1 MANLYA
7 GQQITVEPADQ
18 DTVQGISTWNVY
30 RIIDSVEEGSPI
42 AVHTVT
48 PEVIAGS
55 DPETEE
61 TLQWTFS
68 YNHTV
73 GEDVSAGETYQL
85 HFVPTDT
92 EADLAA
98 THDWLSDE
106 YDIIDQITGTV
117 QSGLSLAMAIGL

>member
-1 MANLYA
+1 MVNLYA
-7 GQQITVEPADQ
+7 GQQITIEPADQ
-18 DTVQGISTWNVY
+18 DTIQGISTWSVY

-42 AVHTVT
+42 AVYTIT
-48 PEVIAGS
+48 PDVVAGS

-68 YNHTV
+68 HLHTV

-85 HFVPTDT
+85 HFVPAGT

-106 YDIIDQITGTV
+106 YNIIDRVVGTV
-117 QSGLSLAMAIGL
+117 QSGLTTAIWIGV

>member
-1 MANLYA
+1 MARLYV

-18 DTVQGISTWNVY
+18 DTIQGISTWNVY

-42 AVHTVT
+42 AVYTVT
-48 PEVIAGS
+48 PEVVAGS

-61 TLQWTFS
+61 ALQWTFS
-68 YNHTV
+68 YLHTV

-85 HFVPTDT
+85 HLVPAGT
-92 EADLAA
+92 EADLVA

-106 YDIIDQITGTV
+106 YDIIDLAAGTV
-117 QSGLSLAMAIGL
+117 QSGLTTALWIGV